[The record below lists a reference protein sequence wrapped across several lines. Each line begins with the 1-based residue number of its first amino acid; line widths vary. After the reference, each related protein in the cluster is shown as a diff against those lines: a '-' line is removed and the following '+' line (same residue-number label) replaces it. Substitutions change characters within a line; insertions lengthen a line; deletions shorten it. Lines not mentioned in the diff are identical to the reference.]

1 MIRNAIPFDPRTA
14 AAFRAIR
21 ETEAFLEECSRHP
34 ESIRRIPVIRVG
46 CGAFSPQLS
55 REFWSEALGLEAA

>member
-1 MIRNAIPFDPRTA
+1 MIRNAIPFDPRA
-14 AAFRAIR
+14 AAAYRAIR
-21 ETEAFLEECSRHP
+21 ETEAFLEEFALHP

-46 CGAFSPQLS
+46 CGTFPPKLS